1 MVYSNR
7 GRALTLA
14 LMVGSSIGFSSMAQA
29 QASEGEAASG
39 SENTSASDE
48 QGSNDNVILVTAQ
61 KRAEDLIDVPISIA
75 AISGATLEQSNLRD
89 LEDIAR
95 VTPGLDFSQSDQFG
109 NQVVSFRGI
118 SSVFGS
124 ATTGYYLDEIP
135 LQQTN
140 LTSVVLPHV
149 FDVERVE
156 VLRGPQGT
164 LYGAGSMGGTI
175 RYIRPQPDLFET
187 TILVEG
193 EGSITDGGDE
203 SAEGS
208 VIANIP
214 LVEDKIA
221 FRGGVYYRHEG
232 GWIDQADRNTG
243 NIIEENINTIKTL
256 AVSGILAI
264 QASDSFSLSP
274 SLFYQ
279 RTKTSDRDVG
289 WVGAGDFVTYG
300 RFAQPRDD
308 EYAILGLTADLELGA
323 VDVKAVTSYMDRTYQ
338 NVDDWADSDG
348 TVVASYIFNG
358 IASGFDEPPPGFPFG
373 LDSLSSD
380 WAGLMYWD
388 VKNHAFSQELRASSA
403 SDSPLQWI
411 AGVYFQRNKFHLVR
425 NEYQDINA
433 ESIALL
439 GFPID
444 DNELVGPLS
453 DELGPVTYLQDQT
466 TILQELAGFA
476 NVTYAVS
483 DRLSVS
489 AGARVAHTQF
499 EITQRTAGFWLGPD
513 VTFGGKQSETPISP
527 KFNVNFEANRNHTLY
542 ASVAKGF
549 RIGGYNQDFST
560 TVCAVDLP
568 PEGNPTEFGSD
579 TLWSYEVGSKNRF
592 ANGRVQFNAS
602 AFHIKW
608 NDIQSQVVMPTCL
621 NIYTDNL
628 GSAEVNGFDLD
639 FSFDITPSLTISLM
653 AGYSHGQYTETVEKF
668 GQILVLEGEDFPQ
681 PKFTGSASLT
691 YGGEIGNVPA
701 FGTLTFAHAGSY
713 QRNVPNTPGD
723 DAAIRDA
730 EAVNQL
736 SARVGVDL
744 GRVTVSLFGEN
755 LTNARPE
762 VGLSR
767 LISNDFPPDMIL
779 LRTLRPRTVGVGVKL
794 SL

>member
-1 MVYSNR
+1 MVNATIQTRRSHR
-7 GRALTLA
+7 IEAFTLA
-14 LMVGSSIGFSSMAQA
+14 LMLGSSMAYCGTAQA
-29 QASEGEAASG
+29 QSDAGEAAADG
-39 SENTSASDE
+39 
-48 QGSNDNVILVTAQ
+48 QGDVILVTAQ
-61 KRAEDLIDVPISIA
+61 KRSEDLLDVPISMA
-75 AISGATLEQSNLRD
+75 AISGEALEQNNLRD
-89 LEDIAR
+89 IEDIAL
-95 VTPGLDFSQSDQFG
+95 VTPGLGFSQSGQFG
-109 NQVVSFRGI
+109 DQVVSFRGI
-118 SSVFGS
+118 STVFGS

-149 FDVERVE
+149 FEVERVE

-175 RYIRPQPDLFET
+175 RYIRPQPDLFDT
-187 TILVEG
+187 SIVVES
-193 EGSITDGGDE
+193 EGSITDGGDP
-203 SAEGS
+203 SVEGS

-214 LVEDKIA
+214 LVEDRIG

-243 NIIEENINTIKTL
+243 NIIDENINIIKTL
-256 AVSGILAI
+256 AVTGILEI
-264 QASDSFSLSP
+264 RASDTFSLSP
-274 SLFYQ
+274 SVFYQ

-289 WVGAGDFVTYG
+289 WAGAGDYVTYG

-308 EYAILGLTADLELGA
+308 EYGIFGLTADLELGD
-323 VDVKAVTSYMDRTYQ
+323 VDVKSVTSYMDRTYS

-373 LDSLSSD
+373 LASLSSD
-380 WAGLMYWD
+380 WRGLMYWD
-388 VKNHAFSQELRASSA
+388 VDSHAFSQELRASSS

-411 AGVYFQRNKFHLVR
+411 AGVYYQRNEFDLLR

-444 DNELVGPLS
+444 DNPLEGPLS
-453 DELGPVTYLQDQT
+453 APLGLPVTYLQDQT
-466 TILQELAGFA
+466 TILQEMAAFA
-476 NVTYAVS
+476 NVTYALT
-483 DRLSVS
+483 DRLSFS
-489 AGARVAHTQF
+489 AGARIARTRF
-499 EITQRTAGFWLGPD
+499 EIRQRTAGFWLGPD
-513 VTFGGKQSETPISP
+513 VTYTGEQSETPISP
-527 KFNVNFEANRNHTLY
+527 KFNVNFEADRNHTLY
-542 ASVAKGF
+542 ASMAKGF

-560 TVCAVDLP
+560 TICSVDLP

-579 TLWSYEVGSKNRF
+579 TLWSYEAGSKNRF
-592 ANGRVQFNAS
+592 ANGRVQLNAS
-602 AFHIKW
+602 AFHIRW
-608 NDIQSQVVMPTCL
+608 NNIQSQVVMPTCL

-639 FSFDITPSLTISLM
+639 LSVDITPSLSVSMM
-653 AGYSHGQYTETVEKF
+653 AGYAHGQYTDTVEKF
-668 GQILVLEGEDFPQ
+668 GQVLVVEGQDFAQ
-681 PKFTGSASLT
+681 PKLTGSASLT
-691 YGGEIGNVPA
+691 YDGEIGNVPA

-723 DAAIRDA
+723 DPAIRDA
-730 EAVNQL
+730 ESVNQL
-736 SARVGVDL
+736 SARVGIEL
-744 GRVTVSLFGEN
+744 GRATISVFGEN

-762 VGLSR
+762 LGLSR

-779 LRTLRPRTVGVGVKL
+779 LRTLRPRTIGVGLKI
-794 SL
+794 SM